1 MFSTHPN
8 RKNIRFV
15 LLPELSECLCASGCF
30 SPFTLSSVKKQM
42 DKLAKKYDV
51 QLDYSLVEQLGECW
65 QILTL
70 ADDHV
75 KQRIMNKVMKQD
87 GDNKDPS
94 NISAKYLQTV
104 LDELRKANNFHIEDT
119 LMLTKKA

>member
-1 MFSTHPN
+1 
-8 RKNIRFV
+8 
-15 LLPELSECLCASGCF
+15 
-30 SPFTLSSVKKQM
+30 M
-42 DKLAKKYDV
+42 DQLAKKFDV
-51 QLDYSLVEQLGECW
+51 HLDYSLVEQLGECW

-75 KQRIMNKVMKQD
+75 KQRIMDKVMKEND
-87 GDNKDPS
+87 DNNPS
-94 NISAKYLQTV
+94 TVSAKYLQTV